1 MAIPTLNN
9 YAMPSQWKA
18 NKVNWTLEPKRAA
31 LLIHDMQEYFTAFYG
46 ENSPLIAALTE
57 RLVAVRKQCK
67 ALGIP
72 VFYTAQPKDQS
83 PEDRALLNDMWGP
96 GLNKSPE
103 LQQVVAALRPEPDDT
118 VLVKW
123 RYSAFQRS
131 ELEQM
136 LKDLGRDQ
144 LIIGGIYGHIGCM
157 MTACDAF
164 MRDIQPFFLADGV
177 ADFSLAD
184 HQMALDYVATRCGKV
199 IPCEEVLA
207 LAPASA
213 SAAQNN
219 PLSTNPLLTN
229 PLLTYEGLKARLLS
243 HIDEEEGEFD
253 PDENLIDYGLDS
265 VRIMSLLTEWRA
277 AGVELGF
284 VDLAKLPT
292 LNGWWRLIEAKL
304 AEQKKLEVVQ

>member
-18 NKVNWTLEPKRAA
+18 NKVNWSLDPKRAA

-57 RLVAVRKQCK
+57 QLAAVRKQCK

-96 GLNKSPE
+96 GLNKRPE
-103 LQQVVAALRPEPDDT
+103 QQQVVAALRPERDDT

-136 LKDLGRDQ
+136 LKALGRDQ

-213 SAAQNN
+213 SAAQ
-219 PLSTNPLLTN
+219 SN

-243 HIDEEEGEFD
+243 HIDEDEGEFD
-253 PDENLIDYGLDS
+253 PHENLIDSGLDS
-265 VRIMSLLTEWRA
+265 LRIMALLTEWRA

-292 LNGWWRLIEAKL
+292 LNGWWRLIEARL
-304 AEQKKLEVVQ
+304 AAQALEVTP

>member
-9 YAMPSQWKA
+9 YAKPSQWKA
-18 NKVNWTLEPKRAA
+18 NKVDWSLEPKRAA

-57 RLVAVRKQCK
+57 RLAAVRKQCK

-96 GLNKSPE
+96 GLNKRPE
-103 LQQVVAALRPEPDDT
+103 QQQVVAALRPERDDT

-136 LKDLGRDQ
+136 LKALGRDQ

-213 SAAQNN
+213 SAAQT
-219 PLSTNPLLTN
+219 SPLLTN

-243 HIDEEEGEFD
+243 HIDEDEGEFD

-265 VRIMSLLTEWRA
+265 VRIMALLTEWRA

-292 LNGWWRLIEAKL
+292 LNGWWRLIEARL
-304 AEQKKLEVVQ
+304 AAQALEVTP

>member
-18 NKVNWTLEPKRAA
+18 NKVNWTLDPKRAA

-57 RLVAVRKQCK
+57 RLAAVRKQCK

-96 GLNKSPE
+96 GLNKRPE
-103 LQQVVAALRPEPDDT
+103 QQQVVAALRPERDDT

-136 LKDLGRDQ
+136 LKELGRDQ

-213 SAAQNN
+213 SAAQ
-219 PLSTNPLLTN
+219 SNPLLTN

-243 HIDEEEGEFD
+243 HIDEDEGEFD

-265 VRIMSLLTEWRA
+265 VRIMALLTEWRA

-292 LNGWWRLIEAKL
+292 LNGWWRLIDAKL
-304 AEQKKLEVVQ
+304 AEQKNLEVVQ

>member
-18 NKVNWTLEPKRAA
+18 NKVNWSLDPKRAA

-57 RLVAVRKQCK
+57 QLAAVRKQCK

-96 GLNKSPE
+96 GLNKRPE
-103 LQQVVAALRPEPDDT
+103 QQQVVAALRPERDDT

-164 MRDIQPFFLADGV
+164 MRDIQPFFLADGI

-213 SAAQNN
+213 SAAQ
-219 PLSTNPLLTN
+219 PTN

-243 HIDEEEGEFD
+243 HIDEDEGEFD

-265 VRIMSLLTEWRA
+265 VRIMALLTEWRA

-292 LNGWWRLIEAKL
+292 LNGWWRLIEARL
-304 AEQKKLEVVQ
+304 AAQALEVTP

>member
-18 NKVNWTLEPKRAA
+18 NKVDWTLNPKRAA

-46 ENSPLIAALTE
+46 ENSPLIQALTE
-57 RLVAVRKQCK
+57 RLAAVRKQCK

-213 SAAQNN
+213 SAAQ
-219 PLSTNPLLTN
+219 SN

-243 HIDEEEGEFD
+243 HIDEDEGEFD

-265 VRIMSLLTEWRA
+265 VRIMALLTEWRA

-304 AEQKKLEVVQ
+304 AAQALEVTP

>member
-18 NKVNWTLEPKRAA
+18 NKVDWTLDPKRAA

-57 RLVAVRKQCK
+57 RLAAVRKQCK

-83 PEDRALLNDMWGP
+83 PEERALLNDMWGP
-96 GLNKSPE
+96 GLNKRPE
-103 LQQVVAALRPEPDDT
+103 QQQVVAALRPEPDDT

-164 MRDIQPFFLADGV
+164 MRDIQPFFLADGI

-207 LAPASA
+207 LASASA
-213 SAAQNN
+213 SQ
-219 PLSTNPLLTN
+219 TH

-243 HIDEEEGEFD
+243 HIDEDEGEFD

-277 AGVELGF
+277 AGVEVGF

-304 AEQKKLEVVQ
+304 AAQALEVTP

>member
-18 NKVNWTLEPKRAA
+18 NKVNWSLDPKRAA

-57 RLVAVRKQCK
+57 QLAAVRKQCK

-96 GLNKSPE
+96 GLNKRPE
-103 LQQVVAALRPEPDDT
+103 QQQVVAALRPERDDT

-136 LKDLGRDQ
+136 LKALGRDQ

-213 SAAQNN
+213 SAAQTSQL
-219 PLSTNPLLTN
+219 PTN

-243 HIDEEEGEFD
+243 HIDEDEGEFD

-265 VRIMSLLTEWRA
+265 VRIMALLTEWRA
-277 AGVELGF
+277 AGVELCF

-292 LNGWWRLIEAKL
+292 LNGWWRLIEARL
-304 AEQKKLEVVQ
+304 AAQALEVTP

>member
-18 NKVNWTLEPKRAA
+18 NKVNWTLNPKRTA

-46 ENSPLIAALTE
+46 EDSPLIQALTE
-57 RLVAVRKQCK
+57 RLAAVRKQCK

-103 LQQVVAALRPEPDDT
+103 LQQVVAGLRPERDDT

-164 MRDIQPFFLADGV
+164 MRDIQPFFLADGI

-207 LAPASA
+207 LAPASV
-213 SAAQNN
+213 Q
-219 PLSTNPLLTN
+219 TH

-243 HIDEEEGEFD
+243 HIDEDEGEFD

-292 LNGWWRLIEAKL
+292 LNGWWHLIEAKL
-304 AEQKKLEVVQ
+304 AAQALEVTP

>member
-18 NKVNWTLEPKRAA
+18 NKVDWTLNPKRAA

-46 ENSPLIAALTE
+46 ENSPLIQALTE
-57 RLVAVRKQCK
+57 RLAAVRKQCK

-213 SAAQNN
+213 SAAQSN
-219 PLSTNPLLTN
+219 PLLTNPLLTN

-243 HIDEEEGEFD
+243 HIDEDEGEFD

-265 VRIMSLLTEWRA
+265 VRIMALLTEWRA

-292 LNGWWRLIEAKL
+292 LNGWWRLIEARL
-304 AEQKKLEVVQ
+304 AAQALEVTP

>member
-1 MAIPTLNN
+1 
-9 YAMPSQWKA
+9 
-18 NKVNWTLEPKRAA
+18 
-31 LLIHDMQEYFTAFYG
+31 MQEYFTAFYG
-46 ENSPLIAALTE
+46 ENSPLIAELTE
-57 RLVAVRKQCK
+57 RLAAVRKQCK

-96 GLNKSPE
+96 GLNKRPE
-103 LQQVVAALRPEPDDT
+103 QQQVVAALRPERDDT

-136 LKDLGRDQ
+136 LKALGRDQ

-207 LAPASA
+207 LAPVAASA
-213 SAAQNN
+213 VQS
-219 PLSTNPLLTN
+219 N

-243 HIDEEEGEFD
+243 HIDEDEEEFD

-304 AEQKKLEVVQ
+304 AAQALEVTP

>member
-9 YAMPSQWKA
+9 YAMPRQWKA
-18 NKVNWTLEPKRAA
+18 NKVNWTLDPKRAA

-57 RLVAVRKQCK
+57 QLVAVRKQCK

-96 GLNKSPE
+96 GLNKRPE
-103 LQQVVAALRPEPDDT
+103 QQQVVAALRPEHDDT

-164 MRDIQPFFLADGV
+164 MRDIQPFFLADGI

-207 LAPASA
+207 LAPASV
-213 SAAQNN
+213 Q
-219 PLSTNPLLTN
+219 TH

-243 HIDEEEGEFD
+243 HIDEDEGEFD

-265 VRIMSLLTEWRA
+265 VRIMALLTEWRA

-304 AEQKKLEVVQ
+304 AAQALEVTP

>member
-18 NKVNWTLEPKRAA
+18 NKVDWTLDPKRAA

-46 ENSPLIAALTE
+46 DNSPLIAALTD
-57 RLVAVRKQCK
+57 RLAAVRKQCK

-96 GLNKSPE
+96 GLNKRPE
-103 LQQVVAALRPEPDDT
+103 QQQVVAALRPERDDT

-136 LKDLGRDQ
+136 LKELGRDQ

-164 MRDIQPFFLADGV
+164 MRDIQPFFLADGI

-213 SAAQNN
+213 SAAQ
-219 PLSTNPLLTN
+219 SN

-243 HIDEEEGEFD
+243 HIDEDEGEFD

-265 VRIMSLLTEWRA
+265 VRIMALLTEWRA

-292 LNGWWRLIEAKL
+292 LNGWWRLIEARL
-304 AEQKKLEVVQ
+304 AAQALEVTP

>member
-18 NKVNWTLEPKRAA
+18 NKVNWSLDPKRAA

-57 RLVAVRKQCK
+57 QLAAVRKQCK

-83 PEDRALLNDMWGP
+83 PEDRALLSDMWGP
-96 GLNKSPE
+96 GLNKRPE
-103 LQQVVAALRPEPDDT
+103 QQQVVAALRPERDDT

-136 LKDLGRDQ
+136 LKALGRDQ

-184 HQMALDYVATRCGKV
+184 HQMALDYVATRCDKV

-213 SAAQNN
+213 SAAQTSQL
-219 PLSTNPLLTN
+219 PTN

-243 HIDEEEGEFD
+243 HIDEDEGEFD

-265 VRIMSLLTEWRA
+265 VRIMALLTEWRA

-292 LNGWWRLIEAKL
+292 LNGWWRLIEARL
-304 AEQKKLEVVQ
+304 AAQALEVTP

>member
-18 NKVNWTLEPKRAA
+18 NKVDWSLDPKRAA

-57 RLVAVRKQCK
+57 RLAAVRKQCK

-72 VFYTAQPKDQS
+72 VFYTAQPKDQA

-96 GLNKSPE
+96 GLNKRPE
-103 LQQVVAALRPEPDDT
+103 QQQVVAALRPERDDT

-136 LKDLGRDQ
+136 LKALGRDQ

-207 LAPASA
+207 LAPVAA
-213 SAAQNN
+213 AAAQ
-219 PLSTNPLLTN
+219 PTN
-229 PLLTYEGLKARLLS
+229 PLLTYGGLKARLLS
-243 HIDEEEGEFD
+243 HIDEDEGEFD

-265 VRIMSLLTEWRA
+265 VRIMALLTEWRA

-304 AEQKKLEVVQ
+304 AAQALEVTP

>member
-18 NKVNWTLEPKRAA
+18 NKVNWTLNPKRAA
-31 LLIHDMQEYFTAFYG
+31 LLIHDMQDYFTAFYG
-46 ENSPLIAALTE
+46 ENSPLIQALTE
-57 RLVAVRKQCK
+57 RLAAVRKQCK

-103 LQQVVAALRPEPDDT
+103 LQQVVAGLRPERDDI

-136 LKDLGRDQ
+136 LKAQGRDQ

-164 MRDIQPFFLADGV
+164 MRDIQPFFLADGI

-207 LAPASA
+207 LAPASTFA
-213 SAAQNN
+213 VQ
-219 PLSTNPLLTN
+219 TN

-243 HIDEEEGEFD
+243 HIDEDEGEFD

-304 AEQKKLEVVQ
+304 AAQALEVTP

>member
-18 NKVNWTLEPKRAA
+18 NKVDWSLSPKRAA

-46 ENSPLIAALTE
+46 ENSPLIAELTE
-57 RLVAVRKQCK
+57 RLAAVRKQCK

-96 GLNKSPE
+96 GLNKRPE
-103 LQQVVAALRPEPDDT
+103 QQQVVAALRPERDDT

-136 LKDLGRDQ
+136 LKALGRDQ

-213 SAAQNN
+213 AQSN
-219 PLSTNPLLTN
+219 SLLTN

-243 HIDEEEGEFD
+243 HIDEDEGEFD

-265 VRIMSLLTEWRA
+265 VRIMALLTEWRA

-304 AEQKKLEVVQ
+304 AAQALEVTP

>member
-18 NKVNWTLEPKRAA
+18 NKVDWSLDPKRAA

-57 RLVAVRKQCK
+57 RLAAVRKQCK

-96 GLNKSPE
+96 GLNKRPE
-103 LQQVVAALRPEPDDT
+103 QQQVVAALRPERDDT

-136 LKDLGRDQ
+136 LKALGRDQ

-213 SAAQNN
+213 SAAQ
-219 PLSTNPLLTN
+219 TN
-229 PLLTYEGLKARLLS
+229 PLLTYEGLKTRLLS
-243 HIDEEEGEFD
+243 HIDEDEGEFD

-265 VRIMSLLTEWRA
+265 VRIMALLTEWRA

-304 AEQKKLEVVQ
+304 AAQALEVTP

>member
-18 NKVNWTLEPKRAA
+18 NKVDWSLEPKRAA

-57 RLVAVRKQCK
+57 RLAAVRKQCK

-96 GLNKSPE
+96 GLNKRPE
-103 LQQVVAALRPEPDDT
+103 QQQVVAALRPERDDT

-136 LKDLGRDQ
+136 LKELGRDQ

-207 LAPASA
+207 LAPVAASA
-213 SAAQNN
+213 VQ
-219 PLSTNPLLTN
+219 TNPLLTN

-243 HIDEEEGEFD
+243 HIDEDEGEFD

-265 VRIMSLLTEWRA
+265 VRIMALLTEWRA

-292 LNGWWRLIEAKL
+292 LNGWWRLIESKL
-304 AEQKKLEVVQ
+304 AAQALEVTP

>member
-9 YAMPSQWKA
+9 YAMPCQWKA

-57 RLVAVRKQCK
+57 RLAAVRKQCK

-96 GLNKSPE
+96 GLNKRPE
-103 LQQVVAALRPEPDDT
+103 QQQVVAALRPERDDT

-136 LKDLGRDQ
+136 LKELGRDQ

-213 SAAQNN
+213 SVAQ
-219 PLSTNPLLTN
+219 PTNPLLTN

-243 HIDEEEGEFD
+243 HIDEDEGEFD

-265 VRIMSLLTEWRA
+265 VRIMALLTEWRA

-292 LNGWWRLIEAKL
+292 LNGWWRLIESKL
-304 AEQKKLEVVQ
+304 AAQALEVTP

>member
-18 NKVNWTLEPKRAA
+18 NKVDWSLDPKRAA

-57 RLVAVRKQCK
+57 RLAAVRKQCK

-72 VFYTAQPKDQS
+72 VIYTAQPKDQS

-96 GLNKSPE
+96 GLNKRPE
-103 LQQVVAALRPEPDDT
+103 QQQVVAALRPERDDT

-136 LKDLGRDQ
+136 LKALGRDQ

-199 IPCEEVLA
+199 IFCEEVLA
-207 LAPASA
+207 LAPVAA
-213 SAAQNN
+213 SAAQT
-219 PLSTNPLLTN
+219 SPLLTN

-243 HIDEEEGEFD
+243 HIDEDEGEFD

-265 VRIMSLLTEWRA
+265 VRIMALLTEWRA

-304 AEQKKLEVVQ
+304 AAQALEVTP

>member
-18 NKVNWTLEPKRAA
+18 NKVDWSLDPKRAA

-57 RLVAVRKQCK
+57 RLAAVRKQCK

-96 GLNKSPE
+96 GLNKRPE
-103 LQQVVAALRPEPDDT
+103 QQQVVAALRPERDDT

-136 LKDLGRDQ
+136 LKALGRDQ

-213 SAAQNN
+213 SAAQTSQL
-219 PLSTNPLLTN
+219 PTN

-243 HIDEEEGEFD
+243 HIDEDEGEFD

-265 VRIMSLLTEWRA
+265 VRIMALLTEWRA

-304 AEQKKLEVVQ
+304 AAQALEVTP

>member
-18 NKVNWTLEPKRAA
+18 NKVNWTLNPKRAA

-46 ENSPLIAALTE
+46 ENSPLIQALTE
-57 RLVAVRKQCK
+57 RLAAVRKQCK

-72 VFYTAQPKDQS
+72 VYYTAQPKDQS

-103 LQQVVAALRPEPDDT
+103 LQQVVAGLRPERDDT

-136 LKDLGRDQ
+136 LKAQGRDQ

-164 MRDIQPFFLADGV
+164 MRDIQPFFLADGI

-213 SAAQNN
+213 SQ
-219 PLSTNPLLTN
+219 TN

-243 HIDEEEGEFD
+243 HIDEDEGEFD

-304 AEQKKLEVVQ
+304 AAQALEVTP

>member
-18 NKVNWTLEPKRAA
+18 NKVNWSLDPKRAA

-46 ENSPLIAALTE
+46 ENSPLIQALTE
-57 RLVAVRKQCK
+57 RLAAVRKQCK

-103 LQQVVAALRPEPDDT
+103 LQQVVAGLRPERDDT

-136 LKDLGRDQ
+136 LKAQGRDQ

-164 MRDIQPFFLADGV
+164 MRDIQPFFLADGI

-199 IPCEEVLA
+199 ILCEEVLA
-207 LAPASA
+207 LASVSA
-213 SAAQNN
+213 SQ
-219 PLSTNPLLTN
+219 TN

-304 AEQKKLEVVQ
+304 AAQALEVTP

>member
-18 NKVNWTLEPKRAA
+18 NKVNWTLNPKRAA

-46 ENSPLIAALTE
+46 ENSPLIQALTE
-57 RLVAVRKQCK
+57 RLAAVRKQCK

-213 SAAQNN
+213 SAAQ
-219 PLSTNPLLTN
+219 SN

-243 HIDEEEGEFD
+243 HIDEDEGEFD

-265 VRIMSLLTEWRA
+265 VRIMALLTEWRA

-292 LNGWWRLIEAKL
+292 LNGWWRLIEARL
-304 AEQKKLEVVQ
+304 AAQALEVTP

>member
-18 NKVNWTLEPKRAA
+18 NKVDWTLAPKRAA

-57 RLVAVRKQCK
+57 RLAAVRKQCK

-96 GLNKSPE
+96 GLNKRPE
-103 LQQVVAALRPEPDDT
+103 QQQVVAALCPERDDT

-136 LKDLGRDQ
+136 LKALGRDQ

-177 ADFSLAD
+177 ADFSQAD

-213 SAAQNN
+213 SAAQ
-219 PLSTNPLLTN
+219 TNPLLTN

-243 HIDEEEGEFD
+243 HIDEDEGEFD

-265 VRIMSLLTEWRA
+265 VRIMALLTEWRA

-304 AEQKKLEVVQ
+304 AAQALEVTP

>member
-18 NKVNWTLEPKRAA
+18 NKVDWTLDPKRAA

-46 ENSPLIAALTE
+46 ENSPLIQALTE
-57 RLVAVRKQCK
+57 RLAAVRKQCK

-83 PEDRALLNDMWGP
+83 PEERALLNDMWGP
-96 GLNKSPE
+96 GLNKRPE
-103 LQQVVAALRPEPDDT
+103 QQQVVAALRPERDDI

-136 LKDLGRDQ
+136 LERQGRDQ

-207 LAPASA
+207 LAPVSA
-213 SAAQNN
+213 SAAQ
-219 PLSTNPLLTN
+219 TH

-243 HIDEEEGEFD
+243 HIDEDEGEFD

-304 AEQKKLEVVQ
+304 AAQALEVTP

>member
-18 NKVNWTLEPKRAA
+18 NKVNWTLNPKRAA

-46 ENSPLIAALTE
+46 ENSPLIQALTE
-57 RLVAVRKQCK
+57 RLAAVRKQCK

-72 VFYTAQPKDQS
+72 VYYTAQPKDQS

-103 LQQVVAALRPEPDDT
+103 LQQVVAGLRPERDDT

-164 MRDIQPFFLADGV
+164 MRDIQPFFLADGI

-213 SAAQNN
+213 SAVQ
-219 PLSTNPLLTN
+219 SNPLLTN

-243 HIDEEEGEFD
+243 HIDEDEGEFD

-304 AEQKKLEVVQ
+304 AAQALEVTP

>member
-18 NKVNWTLEPKRAA
+18 NKVNWTLNPKRAA

-46 ENSPLIAALTE
+46 EDSPLIAALIE
-57 RLVAVRKQCK
+57 QLVAVRKQCK

-103 LQQVVAALRPEPDDT
+103 LQQVVAGLRPERDDT

-164 MRDIQPFFLADGV
+164 MRDIQPFFLADGI

-207 LAPASA
+207 LAPASV
-213 SAAQNN
+213 Q
-219 PLSTNPLLTN
+219 TN

-243 HIDEEEGEFD
+243 HIDEDEGEFD

-304 AEQKKLEVVQ
+304 AAQALEVTP

>member
-18 NKVNWTLEPKRAA
+18 NKVDWSLDPKRAA

-57 RLVAVRKQCK
+57 RLAAVRKQCK

-96 GLNKSPE
+96 GLNKRPE
-103 LQQVVAALRPEPDDT
+103 QQQVVAALRPERDDT

-136 LKDLGRDQ
+136 LKALGRDQ
-144 LIIGGIYGHIGCM
+144 LLIGGIYGHIGCM

-207 LAPASA
+207 LAPVAASA
-213 SAAQNN
+213 VQS
-219 PLSTNPLLTN
+219 N

-243 HIDEEEGEFD
+243 HIDEDEGEFD

-265 VRIMSLLTEWRA
+265 VRIMALLTEWRA

-292 LNGWWRLIEAKL
+292 LNGWWRLIEARL
-304 AEQKKLEVVQ
+304 AAQALEVTP

>member
-18 NKVNWTLEPKRAA
+18 NKVDWSLEPKRAA

-57 RLVAVRKQCK
+57 RLAAVRKQCK

-72 VFYTAQPKDQS
+72 VFYTAQPKDQA

-96 GLNKSPE
+96 GLNKRPE
-103 LQQVVAALRPEPDDT
+103 QQQVVAALCPERDDT

-136 LKDLGRDQ
+136 LKALGRDQ

-199 IPCEEVLA
+199 ILCEEVLA

-213 SAAQNN
+213 SAAQSN
-219 PLSTNPLLTN
+219 TLLTN

-243 HIDEEEGEFD
+243 HIDEDEGEFD

-265 VRIMSLLTEWRA
+265 VRIMALLTEWRA

-304 AEQKKLEVVQ
+304 AAQALEVTP

>member
-18 NKVNWTLEPKRAA
+18 NKVNWTLDPKRAA

-46 ENSPLIAALTE
+46 EDSPLIAALTE
-57 RLVAVRKQCK
+57 QLVAVRKQCK

-103 LQQVVAALRPEPDDT
+103 LQQVVAGLCPERDDT

-164 MRDIQPFFLADGV
+164 MRDIQPFFLADGI

-207 LAPASA
+207 LAPASTFA
-213 SAAQNN
+213 VQ
-219 PLSTNPLLTN
+219 TH

-243 HIDEEEGEFD
+243 HIDEDEGEFD

-304 AEQKKLEVVQ
+304 AAQALEVTP

>member
-18 NKVNWTLEPKRAA
+18 NKVNWSLDPKRAA

-57 RLVAVRKQCK
+57 HLAAVRKQCK

-103 LQQVVAALRPEPDDT
+103 LQQVVAALCPERDDT

-136 LKDLGRDQ
+136 LKGLGRDQ

-213 SAAQNN
+213 SAAQT
-219 PLSTNPLLTN
+219 SSLLTN

-243 HIDEEEGEFD
+243 HIDEDEGEFD

-265 VRIMSLLTEWRA
+265 VRIMALLTEWRA

-304 AEQKKLEVVQ
+304 AAQALEVTP

>member
-18 NKVNWTLEPKRAA
+18 NKVDWILDPKRAA

-72 VFYTAQPKDQS
+72 VFYTAQPKDQA

-136 LKDLGRDQ
+136 LKELGRDQ

-199 IPCEEVLA
+199 IPCKEVLA

-213 SAAQNN
+213 SAAQ
-219 PLSTNPLLTN
+219 SNPLLTN

-304 AEQKKLEVVQ
+304 AAQALEVTP

>member
-18 NKVNWTLEPKRAA
+18 NKVNWSLDPKRAA

-46 ENSPLIAALTE
+46 ENSPLIADLTE
-57 RLVAVRKQCK
+57 RLAAVRKQCK

-96 GLNKSPE
+96 GLNKRPE
-103 LQQVVAALRPEPDDT
+103 LQQVVAALCPERDDT

-136 LKDLGRDQ
+136 LKALGRDQ

-207 LAPASA
+207 IAPAST
-213 SAAQNN
+213 SATQ
-219 PLSTNPLLTN
+219 SN

-243 HIDEEEGEFD
+243 HIDEDEGEFD

-292 LNGWWRLIEAKL
+292 LNGWWRLIEKKL
-304 AEQKKLEVVQ
+304 AEQNTLEVVQ

>member
-18 NKVNWTLEPKRAA
+18 NKVDWSLDPKRAA

-57 RLVAVRKQCK
+57 RLAAVRKQCK

-96 GLNKSPE
+96 GLNKRPE
-103 LQQVVAALRPEPDDT
+103 QQQVVAALRPERDDT

-136 LKDLGRDQ
+136 LKALGRDQ

-207 LAPASA
+207 LAPVAASA
-213 SAAQNN
+213 VQS
-219 PLSTNPLLTN
+219 N

-243 HIDEEEGEFD
+243 HIDEDEDEFD

-265 VRIMSLLTEWRA
+265 VRIMALLTEWRA

-304 AEQKKLEVVQ
+304 AAQALEVTP

>member
-18 NKVNWTLEPKRAA
+18 NKVNWTLNPKRAA

-46 ENSPLIAALTE
+46 ENSPLIQALTE
-57 RLVAVRKQCK
+57 RLAAVRKQCK

-103 LQQVVAALRPEPDDT
+103 LQQVVAGLRPERDDT

-164 MRDIQPFFLADGV
+164 MRDIQPFFLADGI

-207 LAPASA
+207 LAPVSA
-213 SAAQNN
+213 SAAQ
-219 PLSTNPLLTN
+219 SH

-243 HIDEEEGEFD
+243 HIDEDEGEFD

-304 AEQKKLEVVQ
+304 AAQALEVTP

>member
-18 NKVNWTLEPKRAA
+18 NKVDWSLDPKRAA

-57 RLVAVRKQCK
+57 RLAAVRKQCK

-96 GLNKSPE
+96 GLNKRPE
-103 LQQVVAALRPEPDDT
+103 QQQVVAALRPERDDT

-136 LKDLGRDQ
+136 LESQGRDQ

-207 LAPASA
+207 LAPVAV
-213 SAAQNN
+213 SAAQ
-219 PLSTNPLLTN
+219 TN

-265 VRIMSLLTEWRA
+265 VRIMALLTEWRA

-292 LNGWWRLIEAKL
+292 LNGWWRLIEARL
-304 AEQKKLEVVQ
+304 AAQALEVTP

>member
-18 NKVNWTLEPKRAA
+18 NKVNWTLNPKRAA

-46 ENSPLIAALTE
+46 ENSPLIQVLTE
-57 RLVAVRKQCK
+57 RLAAVRKQCK

-72 VFYTAQPKDQS
+72 VYYTAQPKDQA

-103 LQQVVAALRPEPDDT
+103 LQQVVAGLRPERDDI

-136 LKDLGRDQ
+136 LKAQGRDQ

-164 MRDIQPFFLADGV
+164 MRDIQPFFLADGI

-199 IPCEEVLA
+199 ILCEEVLA
-207 LAPASA
+207 LASVSA
-213 SAAQNN
+213 SQ
-219 PLSTNPLLTN
+219 TN

-304 AEQKKLEVVQ
+304 AAQALEVTP

>member
-18 NKVNWTLEPKRAA
+18 NKVNWSLDPKRAA

-57 RLVAVRKQCK
+57 RLAAVRKQCK

-96 GLNKSPE
+96 GLNKRPE
-103 LQQVVAALRPEPDDT
+103 QQQVVAALRPERDDT

-136 LKDLGRDQ
+136 LKALGRDQ

-207 LAPASA
+207 LAPVAASA
-213 SAAQNN
+213 VQS
-219 PLSTNPLLTN
+219 N

-243 HIDEEEGEFD
+243 HIDEDEDEFD

-265 VRIMSLLTEWRA
+265 VRIMALLTEWRA

-304 AEQKKLEVVQ
+304 AAQALEVTP